1 MPHLLNHISLP
12 TDLRLIG
19 RNELKFLCEELRAE
33 VISTVAQTGGHLG
46 ASLGVV
52 ELTVALHYV
61 FNTPHD
67 LIVWDIG
74 HQSYPHKILTGRKDR
89 MHSLRKPGGLSG
101 FTKRTES
108 NYDCW
113 GAGHCSTSISAA
125 IGMATG
131 LKHNNEDKKVIAVIG
146 DGALSAGMAYE
157 ALNNAACLDHNLI
170 IILNDNEMSIS
181 PAVGAMSK
189 YLTKLFF
196 SKPLLKARIFAKKS
210 LNLLPHN
217 LANAMRHAFRK
228 TKSTMLG
235 GNFFEELGMIYI
247 GPLDGH
253 NIEDLVSILTKI
265 KNDIKGK
272 PIVMH
277 VKTEKGKGFA
287 STDETGEKYHA
298 VNTFDILTKK
308 PMTLGTVNPSYSK
321 IFGTT
326 LTNLAHKD
334 KQIVAITAA
343 MPSGTG
349 LSIFAKTH
357 PERFYDVGIAE
368 QHAVTFAA
376 GLACQGLKPFVAIYS
391 TFLQRAYDQVVHDVA
406 IQNLPVRFIIDR
418 AGLVGPDGATH
429 AGSFD
434 IAYLAA
440 VPNMVIMSP
449 SCDQELVNM
458 IATAAHY
465 DLGPIA
471 LRFPRKSSMHNEIP
485 LVQKIIEIGQANIIS
500 HGNNGIAILSL
511 GNRLDAAL
519 QANTILAQR
528 GINLTIVDMRFAKPI
543 DHKLLSELAQNHQ
556 LFITIEEGSIGG
568 MSAQVFDYMQQA
580 HINHVSLK
588 SLYFKDEFLDQGIY
602 DTMNQLAGVGTDDLI
617 KVVIEFLTH
626 INSTNSPAKAL
637 EFA

>member
-1 MPHLLNHISLP
+1 
-12 TDLRLIG
+12 
-19 RNELKFLCEELRAE
+19 
-33 VISTVAQTGGHLG
+33 
-46 ASLGVV
+46 
-52 ELTVALHYV
+52 
-61 FNTPHD
+61 
-67 LIVWDIG
+67 
-74 HQSYPHKILTGRKDR
+74 
-89 MHSLRKPGGLSG
+89 
-101 FTKRTES
+101 
-108 NYDCW
+108 
-113 GAGHCSTSISAA
+113 
-125 IGMATG
+125 
-131 LKHNNEDKKVIAVIG
+131 
-146 DGALSAGMAYE
+146 
-157 ALNNAACLDHNLI
+157 
-170 IILNDNEMSIS
+170 
-181 PAVGAMSK
+181 
-189 YLTKLFF
+189 
-196 SKPLLKARIFAKKS
+196 
-210 LNLLPHN
+210 
-217 LANAMRHAFRK
+217 MRHAFRK